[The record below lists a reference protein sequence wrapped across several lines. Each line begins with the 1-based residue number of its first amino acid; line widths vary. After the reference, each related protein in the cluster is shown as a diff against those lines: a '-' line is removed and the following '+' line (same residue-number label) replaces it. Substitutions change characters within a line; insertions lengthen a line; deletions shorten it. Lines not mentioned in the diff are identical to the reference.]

1 MQTLTM
7 QGIAQLARVKRPVVS
22 MWRARFASSD
32 QPFPAP
38 VNESPLQFDTGKV
51 VQWLRETG
59 HGNNLDAEI
68 ESPLHS
74 SAFERVMQDIESASG
89 LLLLHH
95 ITGEPLAESDPIDTV
110 LAIDAHG
117 IGSVLDPATAFDAL
131 GDVALREAVDELAEA
146 AYSGGSALQHV
157 VDSLIAPSG
166 PWAGEALTQT
176 GDDLL
181 TTAIIEVQRAEPREI
196 APSGSGSLLLMN
208 ALAKRTDERERWTIR
223 RRASSPEHSCD
234 QVAWRSLAAQEF
246 PIEPYTEVRSNT
258 ADTIGVLHIMQWLS
272 VSSDSEFFDHV
283 ENLLMDLSELDLL
296 LVVGPAN
303 LMTDRHGASRRRRLL
318 LPSESYTAPLR
329 YVAQLPKGLSRFG
342 GRRRLA
348 VWVFGRPSSTWTVV
362 GSHSDTR
369 TDVAAR
375 EAIAADIATAVS
387 NSIDLYAH
395 AFRTS
400 SVLKSDVFLRQS
412 TLTAPPATGVPADG
426 GERLARVWELDRGLL
441 DGIDVSVADSQSG
454 HVTFSRA
461 LRGFGRDLAGARI
474 PDEHLDIPQTGWVA
488 VIGSD
493 QVRDPMLLG
502 RSGIDRLTLEE
513 VAPRST
519 LTEPGDVVYVTVG
532 GCAAFVDHHGGHAVA
547 APARI
552 FRCKDDASHDR
563 RLVPAVV
570 AANIASQPGSDRSTW
585 QLQTVPVDAVP
596 AITEIAQRVAAR
608 KQSLLNQ
615 LRDLEALA
623 TVLTEGLSTGSLT
636 ATVHTSHTTKAE

>member
-1 MQTLTM
+1 M
-7 QGIAQLARVKRPVVS
+7 RDV
-22 MWRARFASSD
+22 
-32 QPFPAP
+32 
-38 VNESPLQFDTGKV
+38 
-51 VQWLRETG
+51 
-59 HGNNLDAEI
+59 
-68 ESPLHS
+68 
-74 SAFERVMQDIESASG
+74 ESASA

-110 LAIDAHG
+110 LAIDAHA

-176 GDDLL
+176 GEDLL
-181 TTAIIEVQRAEPREI
+181 TRAIIEVQRVEPREI
-196 APSGSGSLLLMN
+196 APAGPGGLLLTT
-208 ALAKRTDERERWTIR
+208 ALATRAEEHERWTIR
-223 RRASSPEHSCD
+223 RRASSPEHLCN

-272 VSSDSEFFDHV
+272 VSGDSEFFDHV
-283 ENLLMDLSELDLL
+283 EDLLMDLSELDLL

-318 LPSESYTAPLR
+318 VPSESYTAPLR
-329 YVAQLPKGLSRFG
+329 YVARLPKGLSRFG

-348 VWVFGRPSSTWTVV
+348 LWVFGRPSSTWTVV
-362 GSHSDTR
+362 GSHSDTN
-369 TDVAAR
+369 TDFAAR
-375 EAIAADIATAVS
+375 EAIAADTATAVS

-400 SVLKSDVFLRQS
+400 TVLKSDVFLRQS
-412 TLTAPPATGVPADG
+412 TLTAPPATSVRVDG
-426 GERLARVWELDRGLL
+426 GERLARVWELNRGLL
-441 DGIDVSVADSQSG
+441 DGMDLSVAESQPG
-454 HVTFSRA
+454 NITFARA
-461 LRGFGRDLAGARI
+461 SRGFGRDLAGARI
-474 PDEHLDIPQTGWVA
+474 PAEHLAVPQTGWVK
-488 VIGSD
+488 VIGPEE
-493 QVRDPMLLG
+493 VRDPMSLG
-502 RSGIDRLTLEE
+502 RRGIDRLTLEE

-532 GCAAFVDHHGGHAVA
+532 GCAALVDYHGGHAVA
-547 APARI
+547 TPARI

-596 AITEIAQRVAAR
+596 AITEIAHRVENR
-608 KQSLLNQ
+608 KRFLLNEI
-615 LRDLEALA
+615 RDLEALD
-623 TVLTEGLSTGSLT
+623 TELIEGLSTGSLT
-636 ATVHTSHTTKAE
+636 ATVRTSHTTKAE